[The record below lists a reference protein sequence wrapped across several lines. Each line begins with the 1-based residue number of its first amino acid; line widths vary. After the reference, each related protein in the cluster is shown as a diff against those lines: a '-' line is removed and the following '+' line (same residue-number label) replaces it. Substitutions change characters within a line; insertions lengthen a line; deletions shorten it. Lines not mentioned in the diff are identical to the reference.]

1 MSHSYSWG
9 RGLFQ
14 LLNYAGL
21 ALLSILCLLPIIH
34 VLAVSFSSQLAV
46 TAGEVYFWP
55 SGWNLKS
62 YQYVI
67 DKPEFFR
74 SMKVTLQRVL
84 LGTAL
89 NMTLTAL
96 CAYPLSKEVK
106 SFRFRTF
113 FAWYFVFTILFN
125 GGLIPWYLTIKE
137 VGLLDSIWA
146 LVLPGAVPA
155 FNVILLLN
163 FFRGLPKELEESAF
177 LDGAG
182 HWTILWKIFVPLSLP
197 ALATV
202 TLLTVV
208 GHWNSWFDG
217 LILMNH
223 PTGYPLSSYLQMVII
238 MPDLSKLSRED
249 LGLLRIIS
257 ADTTRAA
264 QIFVGMLPILLVY
277 PFLQRFFIKGIVLGS
292 VKE

>member
-21 ALLSILCLLPIIH
+21 ALLSVLCLLPIIH
-34 VLAVSFSSQLAV
+34 VLAVSFSSQLEV

-163 FFRGLPKELEESAF
+163 FFRGLPRELEESAF

-197 ALATV
+197 AIATV

-223 PTGYPLSSYLQMVII
+223 PTHYPLSSYLQTVII

-249 LGLLRIIS
+249 LELLRVIS

>member
-1 MSHSYSWG
+1 MSYSSSWS
-9 RGLFQ
+9 RKLFQ
-14 LLNYAGL
+14 LCNVLFL
-21 ALLSILCLLPIIH
+21 LLLSILCLLPIIH
-34 VLAVSFSSQLAV
+34 VLAVSFSSQVEVA
-46 TAGEVYFWP
+46 AGEVFFWP
-55 SGWNLKS
+55 VEWNLKS

-74 SMKVTLQRVL
+74 SMNVTMQRVV
-84 LGTAL
+84 LGTIV
-89 NMTLTAL
+89 NMSLTAL

-106 SFRFRTF
+106 AFRFRTF

-125 GGLIPWYLTIKE
+125 GGLIPWYLTIKGA
-137 VGLLDSIWA
+137 GLLDSIWA
-146 LVLPGAVPA
+146 LVLPGAVPV

-163 FFRGLPKELEESAF
+163 FFRGLPKELEESAH

-182 HWTILWKIFVPLSLP
+182 HWTILWRIFIPLSLP
-197 ALATV
+197 AMATV

-208 GHWNSWFDG
+208 GHWNTWFDG

-223 PTGYPLSSYLQMVII
+223 PVNYPLSSYLQTVIV
-238 MPDLSKLSRED
+238 MPDLSKLTRED
-249 LGLLRIIS
+249 QALLQVIS
-257 ADTTRAA
+257 SDTTRAA